1 MAASASPTSRV
12 ARARTCDTLRRTAA
26 IDSVSPLHS
35 TAGSPASIPVRSI
48 GASRGDHAGPMPTP
62 GDVGIGAIPIPTPPP
77 AAEAAGAALGI
88 PVGAAGAAGP
98 SSGSSK
104 LRAASSSRWSSAARA
119 WLPPAL
125 TSTSWP
131 DRTPSVATFDRLPAC
146 THADPVVRLRM
157 STRAS
162 NARTA
167 CTTRAAGRAC
177 SPCGLATV
185 KAPVSSSAGRRRVGC
200 RPAARARPGGTSCPR
215 GRPPP
220 PPPPRRGRATGGRG
234 HRRDDQPLDQ
244 RGRAEHDPVPHVV
257 VEQLQRELGREHG
270 AAEVHQHHDALPLVG
285 GLDGRHDLGGVGAE
299 RGVVQPRRHLH
310 AHRLAVQHLP
320 SQGDRRVGERPAVRD
335 HHQPGARRHQP
346 APTAAAAASRSRVVE
361 VAPGSWCPTLRSPR

>member
-26 IDSVSPLHS
+26 IDWLSPLHS

-62 GDVGIGAIPIPTPPP
+62 GDVGIGVVPLGIP
-77 AAEAAGAALGI
+77 AGAAGATA
-88 PVGAAGAAGP
+88 AAGP

-104 LRAASSSRWSSAARA
+104 LRAASSSRWSSASRA
-119 WLPPAL
+119 WSPPAL

-131 DRTPSVATFDRLPAC
+131 DRTPSVATFDRLPAG

-157 STRAS
+157 RTRAS

-177 SPCGLATV
+177 RPCGLATV
-185 KAPVSSSAGRRRVGC
+185 KAPVSSPDAADADAGSGAACGSGAARWDVLPARA
-200 RPAARARPGGTSCPR
+200 PAASAATSSRSAPAAA
-215 GRPPP
+215 
-220 PPPPRRGRATGGRG
+220 ATAATTSPSTSGS
-234 HRRDDQPLDQ
+234 
-244 RGRAEHDPVPHVV
+244 RAEHDPVPHVV
-257 VEQLQRELGREHG
+257 VEQLQRELGREDG

-285 GLDGRHDLGGVGAE
+285 GLDGRHDLGRVGAE
-299 RGVVQPRRHLH
+299 RGVVQPRRDLH

-320 SQGDRRVGERPAVRD
+320 RERDRRVGERPAVRD